1 MTSEPLPVD
10 QSEGLP
16 LATVRRLIIVGGAAL
31 FWELALIRWLGSCIR
46 IVSYYTNL
54 VLIAAFLGLGAGA
67 LLARRGRDLARWLP
81 PCLCFVVAVAPF
93 LGAFAHSNPAGTH
106 EFVWIGAPLGVQ
118 YNPLAEHPLTDLTGL
133 SLPYWLLILFAYFA
147 VAGVFLLFGEWLGV
161 LFRRLPPLQ
170 AYSAEIG
177 GSLLGVLLFALV
189 SWLNLPPTVWFAV
202 GFALVLSA
210 VDVVPRT
217 RGLWALLAVL
227 VTVGTYPF
235 SSQFIW
241 SRYYKIATQPLDVVW
256 DYATARPIRFTP
268 PIGRIVS
275 VNNDYH
281 QMILDL
287 HPRAEEHPFLASWR
301 WLYDLPYQAA
311 GAGPPGPTLILGAG
325 TGNDV
330 SAALRA
336 GRDDIDAVEIDP
348 AIVALGRRYHP
359 EAPYKDSRV
368 HVVVDDARSFLTRT
382 PRRYA
387 LVVFGFVDSHRLTSS
402 FSSVRI
408 DNFVYTREAMEQVK
422 RVLLPGGTV
431 VVTFA
436 SSTNWMHE
444 RMQALLDSVFDE
456 PTRSLVNAGPLYASG
471 VAYVSRRAASPPA
484 ASPARH
490 EQATIPTDD
499 WPYLY
504 LPRRVMPPH
513 YGAFIVLV
521 VVSGAA
527 SLLFL
532 RPGERRPRLPYFF
545 MGAGFF
551 LLETSNVVSLSLL
564 YGSTWIV
571 NVTVF
576 AGILLLILLANLTC
590 TRWPTLDLRILFG
603 ALLTSVAVAYSVP
616 VSTLLPVRPVVLQ
629 AALAAVVFLAPVYF
643 AGLIFAR
650 LVDGVSDLAPVYG
663 SNLLGAV
670 IGGSCEYLSII
681 VGLKALLIVTF
692 AFYLLALVTL
702 GGQASSRQRPA

>member
-1 MTSEPLPVD
+1 VTAESLHVE
-10 QSEGLP
+10 QREGL
-16 LATVRRLIIVGGAAL
+16 TVGAARRLVVVGAAAL

-67 LLARRGRDLARWLP
+67 LLARRGRDFARWLLP
-81 PCLCFVVAVAPF
+81 SLCFVVAMAPF
-93 LGAFAHSNPAGTH
+93 LGSFIHSNPAGTR

-118 YNPLAEHPLTDLTGL
+118 YNPLQEYPLTGL
-133 SLPYWLLILFAYFA
+133 TGVSLPYWLLILFAYLA
-147 VAGVFLLFGEWLGV
+147 VAGVFLMFGEWLGR
-161 LFRRLPPLQ
+161 LFGRLPPLR

-189 SWLNLPPTVWFAV
+189 SWLNLPPPLWFAA

-210 VDVVPRT
+210 VDVVPGT
-217 RGLWALLAVL
+217 RRLWALLAIL

-235 SSQFIW
+235 SSQFLW
-241 SRYYKIATQPLDVVW
+241 SRYYKIATQPLDIVW
-256 DYATARPIRFTP
+256 DVALQQRIRFHA

-287 HPRAEEHPFLASWR
+287 RPRTQEHAFLASWR
-301 WLYDLPYQAA
+301 WLYDLPYPAA
-311 GAGPPGPTLILGAG
+311 GEGPSGPTLILGAG

-336 GRDDIDAVEIDP
+336 GRVDIDAVEIDP

-359 EAPYKDSRV
+359 EAPYQDPRV
-368 HVVVDDARSFLTRT
+368 HVVVDDARSFFTRT
-382 PRRYA
+382 ARRYA
-387 LVVFGFVDSHRLTSS
+387 LVVFGFLDSHRLTSS

-408 DNFVYTREAMEQVK
+408 DNFVYTRDAMEQVK
-422 RVLLPGGTV
+422 RLLLPGGTV

-436 SSTNWMHE
+436 SSTPWMDE
-444 RMQALLDSVFDE
+444 RMQALLDSVFDR
-456 PTRSLVNAGPLYASG
+456 PTRAFVTAGPLYANG
-471 VAYVSRRAASPPA
+471 VVYVTGRAASAAAPSPP
-484 ASPARH
+484 RH
-490 EQATIPTDD
+490 DRITLPTDD

-504 LPRRVMPPH
+504 LPRRAIPPH
-513 YGAFIVLV
+513 YAAFIVLV
-521 VVSGAA
+521 VISGAA
-527 SLLFL
+527 SLLIL
-532 RPGERRPRLPYFF
+532 RPGERRVRLPYFF

-590 TRWPTLDLRILFG
+590 ARRPDLDLRILFA
-603 ALLTSVAVAYSVP
+603 ALLASVAIAYLVP
-616 VSTLLPVRPVVLQ
+616 VSTLLPVRPALLQ

-650 LVDGVSDLAPVYG
+650 LIDGERDLAPVYG

-670 IGGSCEYLSII
+670 IGGSCEYLSILL
-681 VGLKALLIVTF
+681 GLKALLIVTF
-692 AFYLLALVTL
+692 AFYLLALATL
-702 GGQASSRQRPA
+702 VGRTSARARPV